1 MRTEDTA
8 VKILDECRARIQAN
22 MARRY
27 RTSKGERWINAS
39 GRSSEAFKVEAE
51 AGNFGLSAYVRL
63 VYRGDDVAPFD
74 SIQYG
79 TTDVPTIEEAARW
92 REDKERSGANNLPSP
107 RAIVEG
113 IRRRGGTERHQEPQE
128 WVIVP
133 ELEAAVDALND
144 QIAEPFL
151 QDVRNFIFG
160 T

>member
-22 MARRY
+22 MAKKY
-27 RTSKGERWINAS
+27 RTANGERWINAS

-51 AGNFGLSAYVRL
+51 AGDFGLSASVRL
-63 VYRGDDVAPFD
+63 VYRGDDVAPLD

-79 TTDVPTIEEAARW
+79 NTDVPTIEEAARW

-113 IRRRGGTERHQEPQE
+113 IRRRGGT
-128 WVIVP
+128 
-133 ELEAAVDALND
+133 
-144 QIAEPFL
+144 
-151 QDVRNFIFG
+151 
-160 T
+160 

>member
-22 MARRY
+22 MAKKY
-27 RTSKGERWINAS
+27 RTAKGERWINAS
-39 GRSSEAFKVEAE
+39 GRSSEAFKVETE
-51 AGNFGLSAYVRL
+51 TGDFGLSASVRL
-63 VYRGDDVAPFD
+63 VYRGDDVAPLD

-79 TTDVPTIEEAARW
+79 TTGVAPVSVLSRWLEEKGLDINPWAVR
-92 REDKERSGANNLPSP
+92 ANIKKS
-107 RAIVEG
+107 
-113 IRRRGGTERHQEPQE
+113 GGTERHHEPQE
-128 WVIVP
+128 WVIGP
-133 ELEAAVDALND
+133 ELAAAEDALRD

>member
-22 MARRY
+22 MAKKY
-27 RTSKGERWINAS
+27 RTEKGERWINAS
-39 GRSSEAFKVEAE
+39 GRSSEAFKVETE
-51 AGNFGLSAYVRL
+51 AGDFGLSASVRL
-63 VYRGDDVAPFD
+63 VYRGEDVAPLD

-79 TTDVPTIEEAARW
+79 TTGVPPVSVLSRW
-92 REDKERSGANNLPSP
+92 MEDKGLDLNPWAVRAN
-107 RAIVEG
+107 IKK
-113 IRRRGGTERHQEPQE
+113 RGGTERHHEPQD
-128 WVIVP
+128 WVIGP

-144 QIAEPFL
+144 QIAAPFL

>member
-8 VKILDECRARIQAN
+8 VKILDECRARIRAN
-22 MARRY
+22 MAKKY
-27 RTSKGERWINAS
+27 RTAKGERWINAS

-51 AGNFGLSAYVRL
+51 AGDFGLSASVRL
-63 VYRGDDVAPFD
+63 VYRGDDIAPLD

-79 TTDVPTIEEAARW
+79 TTGVPPVSVLSRWMEEKGLDLNPWAVR
-92 REDKERSGANNLPSP
+92 AN
-107 RAIVEG
+107 IKK
-113 IRRRGGTERHQEPQE
+113 RGGTERHHEPQD
-128 WVIVP
+128 WVIGP

-144 QIAEPFL
+144 QIAAPFL

>member
-8 VKILDECRARIQAN
+8 VKILDECRTRIQAN
-22 MARRY
+22 MAKKY
-27 RTSKGERWINAS
+27 RTAKGERWINAS

-51 AGNFGLSAYVRL
+51 TGDFGLSASVRL
-63 VYRGDDVAPFD
+63 VYRGDDVAPLD

-79 TTDVPTIEEAARW
+79 STDVPTIEEAARW
-92 REDKERSGANNLPSP
+92 REEKERSGARGLPSP
-107 RAIVEG
+107 TAIVEG
-113 IRRRGGTERHQEPQE
+113 IRRRGGTERHREPQE
-128 WVIVP
+128 WVIGP
-133 ELEAAVDALND
+133 ELAAAEDALRD

>member
-1 MRTEDTA
+1 MRTEDKA

-22 MARRY
+22 MAKKY
-27 RTSKGERWINAS
+27 RTAKGERWINAS
-39 GRSSEAFKVEAE
+39 GRSSEAFKVESE
-51 AGNFGLSAYVRL
+51 AGDFGLSASVRL
-63 VYRGDDVAPFD
+63 VYRGEDVAPFD

-79 TTDVPTIEEAARW
+79 TTDVPTIDEAARW
-92 REDKERSGANNLPSP
+92 RQEKEKSGANGLPSP

-113 IRRRGGTERHQEPQE
+113 IRRRGGTERHNEPQE
-128 WVIVP
+128 WVIGP

>member
-22 MARRY
+22 MAKKY
-27 RTSKGERWINAS
+27 RTLNGERWINAS

-51 AGNFGLSAYVRL
+51 SGDFGLSASVRL
-63 VYRGDDVAPFD
+63 VYSGDDVAPFD

-79 TTDVPTIEEAARW
+79 TSDVPTIEEAARW
-92 REDKERSGANNLPSP
+92 REEKERSGAKGLPSP

-128 WVIVP
+128 WVISP
-133 ELEAAVDALND
+133 ELAAAEYALRD

-151 QDVRNFIFG
+151 QDVRGFIFG

>member
-1 MRTEDTA
+1 MKKFYTNTA
-8 VKILDECRARIQAN
+8 ALLLATLCSN
-22 MARRY
+22 
-27 RTSKGERWINAS
+27 TAS
-39 GRSSEAFKVEAE
+39 AE
-51 AGNFGLSAYVRL
+51 FA
-63 VYRGDDVAPFD
+63 FD

-113 IRRRGGTERHQEPQE
+113 IRRRGGTERNHEPQE
-128 WVIVP
+128 WVIGP

>member
-22 MARRY
+22 MAKKY

-39 GRSSEAFKVEAE
+39 GRSSEAFKVETE
-51 AGNFGLSAYVRL
+51 TGDFGLSASVRL
-63 VYRGDDVAPFD
+63 VYRGDNVAPFD

-79 TTDVPTIEEAARW
+79 TTDVPTIEEASRW
-92 REDKERSGANNLPSP
+92 REEKERSGARGLPSP

-113 IRRRGGTERHQEPQE
+113 IRRRGGTERHHEPQE
-128 WVIVP
+128 WVIGP
-133 ELEAAVDALND
+133 ELAAAEDALRD

-151 QDVRNFIFG
+151 QDVRNFIFS

>member
-1 MRTEDTA
+1 MRTEDTV

-22 MARRY
+22 MAKKY
-27 RTSKGERWINAS
+27 RTAKGERWINSS

-51 AGNFGLSAYVRL
+51 AGDFGLSASVRL
-63 VYRGDDVAPFD
+63 VYRGEDVAPFD

-92 REDKERSGANNLPSP
+92 RQEKERSGANGLPSP
-107 RAIVEG
+107 RAIVDG

-128 WVIVP
+128 WVIGP

-144 QIAEPFL
+144 QITEPFL

>member
-1 MRTEDTA
+1 MKTEDTA

-22 MARRY
+22 MAKKY
-27 RTSKGERWINAS
+27 RTANGERWINAS
-39 GRSSEAFKVEAE
+39 GHSSEAFKVETE
-51 AGNFGLSAYVRL
+51 AGDFGLSASIRL
-63 VYRGDDVAPFD
+63 VYRGDDIAPLD

-79 TTDVPTIEEAARW
+79 STDIPTIEEAARW
-92 REDKERSGANNLPSP
+92 RDEKERSGAKNLPSP
-107 RAIVEG
+107 QAIVEG

-128 WVIVP
+128 WVIGP
-133 ELEAAVDALND
+133 ELEAAEDALRD

>member
-22 MARRY
+22 MAKKY
-27 RTSKGERWINAS
+27 RTAKGERWINAS

-51 AGNFGLSAYVRL
+51 TGDFGLSVSVRL

-79 TTDVPTIEEAARW
+79 TSDVPSIEEAARW
-92 REDKERSGANNLPSP
+92 RQEKERSGANRLPSP

-113 IRRRGGTERHQEPQE
+113 IRRRGGTERHNEPQE
-128 WVIVP
+128 WVISP
-133 ELEAAVDALND
+133 ELAAAEDALRD

-151 QDVRNFIFG
+151 QDVRNLIFG